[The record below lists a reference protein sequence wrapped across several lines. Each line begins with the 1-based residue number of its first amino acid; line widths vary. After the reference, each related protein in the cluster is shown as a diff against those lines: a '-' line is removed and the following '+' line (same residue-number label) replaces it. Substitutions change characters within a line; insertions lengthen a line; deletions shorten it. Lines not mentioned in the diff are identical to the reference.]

1 MRPQKIIRL
10 NYAVSSPDMYAN
22 ISIFGNPSE
31 VRITSGEKSFISVK
45 ETGVTIGASSP
56 AKINIQGMS
65 GSMIYGGLLQDLPF
79 PMSTMPVTPATPF
92 AKQVFKPP
100 MKELIKAINDLNT
113 IAMMLM
119 G

>member
-1 MRPQKIIRL
+1 
-10 NYAVSSPDMYAN
+10 
-22 ISIFGNPSE
+22 
-31 VRITSGEKSFISVK
+31 
-45 ETGVTIGASSP
+45 
-56 AKINIQGMS
+56 
-65 GSMIYGGLLQDLPF
+65 
-79 PMSTMPVTPATPF
+79 MPVTPATPF